1 MGLIGPRGGHR
12 PRAGIVIVVVVAVV
26 VEAVVKT
33 EAEAET
39 ETETEATVGSI
50 GYRWCRR

>member
-33 EAEAET
+33 EAEA
-39 ETETEATVGSI
+39 TVGSI